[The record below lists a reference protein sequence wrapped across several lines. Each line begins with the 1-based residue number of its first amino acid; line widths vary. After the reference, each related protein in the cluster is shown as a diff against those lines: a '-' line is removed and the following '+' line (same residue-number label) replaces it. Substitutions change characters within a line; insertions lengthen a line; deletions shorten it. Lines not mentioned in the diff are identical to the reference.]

1 MRTAILRLS
10 LLTYHFIMD
19 VDDVNK
25 LHKIIPDVKKQYR
38 WCPYIAV
45 PTVCVGVLMG
55 NPASHNVGWLHIV

>member
-1 MRTAILRLS
+1 
-10 LLTYHFIMD
+10 MD

-25 LHKIIPDVKKQYR
+25 LHKIIPDVTKQYR